1 MISLPCP
8 YCPFSHK
15 NSEEMRACWLDSV
28 AEASGLSQK
37 KSTNQKFITSLPPS
51 PAHGPSALSKNEKNI
66 RAKKRKSNPS
76 SAESV
81 LLNAL
86 KDLSSKGYTF
96 KREHSI
102 LGYYADF
109 YLPSARLVIEVD
121 GASHKSRRLEDLQR
135 DQVLAANHY
144 FVLRFS
150 AYRVFNEIEL
160 VIHEIES
167 WILHHKIPSAK
178 RNSSSKNWSFKP
190 KVTFE
195 SLEIDTNSFY
205 VNSDLSVTRKPV
217 SQPTERNTNFDS
229 MRPQKGEFVCQKC
242 IQRKPFVTFG
252 PSPKCRGCN
261 SNEQT
266 TPLCRRCKNPFTFW
280 RQEHQW
286 ICRYCSDI
294 RDVSREAASG
304 QRSDITPLRQT
315 RKGKKI

>member
-15 NSEEMRACWLDSV
+15 NSEEMRACWLGSV
-28 AEASGLSQK
+28 ADASDLTPK
-37 KSTNQKFITSLPPS
+37 KSTKQKFITSLPPS
-51 PAHGPSALSKNEKNI
+51 PAHSPSALSKNEKNI
-66 RAKKRKSNPS
+66 RAKKRKSN
-76 SAESV
+76 
-81 LLNAL
+81 
-86 KDLSSKGYTF
+86 LS
-96 KREHSI
+96 
-102 LGYYADF
+102 
-109 YLPSARLVIEVD
+109 
-121 GASHKSRRLEDLQR
+121 
-135 DQVLAANHY
+135 
-144 FVLRFS
+144 
-150 AYRVFNEIEL
+150 
-160 VIHEIES
+160 
-167 WILHHKIPSAK
+167 SAK
-178 RNSSSKNWSFKP
+178 RSSSSKNWSFKP

-242 IQRKPFVTFG
+242 IQRKSFVTFG

-286 ICRYCSDI
+286 ICRSCSDI

-315 RKGKKI
+315 RKGKKILLL